1 MERARRQKPP
11 PRGAPGQERSKASQ
25 DARRDA
31 RTGHDKDGNLQ
42 QLETARAARRPKKTR

>member
-1 MERARRQKPP
+1 MQRARQKAP
-11 PRGAPGQERSKASQ
+11 PRGVPGHERSKANP

-42 QLETARAARRPKKTR
+42 QLETARGARRPKKTH